1 MKKTP
6 NIIDTYYKSL
16 GTKIFRDTTALP
28 FADGGPLNDRNI
40 HGDLLP
46 SVYASALGR
55 YYGNGGKFLT
65 AGGEYH
71 RIYKNPEGDIMV
83 NHPQEDKGKWD
94 TINLTEKADAN
105 TITEGVKA
113 TKQWHA
119 DNPNVYGSGGQMK
132 PDYSLPEDSF
142 QQGGRGLKNSVY
154 ASSMGQYPAPYA
166 EGGPLNGDP
175 GPKPKFKPQPKPLVI
190 TDPKEYAY
198 RKAAYDDSLWLYQ
211 NNLRTPALMQPYKS
225 KYKKNDS
232 WLEKLAKWSVDEKV
246 INRKNLT
253 LTPQQFNQGL
263 KTTWYQSGIGRLID
277 PVGDGKS
284 QNLNKLYTTNEAD
297 KHTYSPVYDAYYGIG
312 KSKNQ
317 KTGYYLTDYRD
328 LPNNEPINY
337 LGNIMRS
344 KNNTGESGQSIS
356 HFEPRYKK
364 PVQPVVFQELSKP
377 IKKSYPPIIKKP
389 VTYINPPVEEIIPTE
404 QPQPPIQ
411 DNYPPPPVEGF
422 PPGPPPPPPFNG
434 VEPFIQGDPIPEYAT
449 PDPGAEFV
457 PDTERYIDWN
467 GNSIGFNGVR
477 FRKPGHGGDLI
488 KKGSRHYLHYPSIE
502 TRHSADIVPEDTEE
516 FAQGGTMNQYPDG
529 GPIYTYAKRPGSYY
543 QKDENGQWLISNKGT
558 GGQYVPVDDPSG
570 QRAAALNK
578 GAVVYN
584 QPVQEGVK
592 PAPLQF
598 TGNINQPVEP
608 AYNPLY
614 TNPNAQYSET
624 TQQVASKMVPQTKQG
639 RQDLEFVKQNNANRK
654 ADVETFLTTQGNTP
668 EEAAQ
673 IVGSYGSNWTDL
685 ESKYANDIQN
695 MNQTA
700 ATISQGGNPYS
711 MQEFVPR
718 EAQSIG
724 GKVEDMMFNPF
735 TTAGYALRGQAIPDY
750 MGEKIDNGTLGYY
763 ANGQFVQGR
772 NMLDNVTDIATPIGW
787 AHSGKNI
794 AERATNDK
802 SGDFWTEENAWD
814 ALNVLPGLGFAK
826 AAKVARGVEAA
837 NSTTGLARLGNNVVD
852 LAERAQLTRTKPQ
865 IIESAIDAGSIAR
878 EPFYAPQRP
887 SLLNPSNSKFYKTE
901 GQIGENTSTGLTNA
915 DIQREVDKNLAWINS
930 DEYALRR
937 SANTNESLKQVK
949 KSVDK
954 TIREARNARFDV
966 NSNMLSV
973 DKDVQ
978 GVVTPRSLETLFR
991 APKVEIANYAFNP
1004 KGTLAHEVKHLYSPA
1019 TYRGQSGDGTLHRNW
1034 WNPDVATL
1042 PANKRGLYANYPSL
1056 GGLQLDDAENAYL
1069 AAGYEQQV
1077 RHLNAREKILGE
1089 NKLPLDAKLDE
1100 DQVRN
1105 FVDNW
1110 ADRMNQRRKSP
1121 NDKTIPI
1128 EDFDDIWGLEAEKI
1142 QKEMLMSKYNTD
1154 DLNYLNDLPTNQRL
1168 KFMDFYKDRLSKN
1181 VTDVLNK
1188 AWMTVPALGAGALLN
1203 STDNNKK
1210 TQ

>member
-6 NIIDTYYKSL
+6 SIIDTYYKSL

-55 YYGNGGKFLT
+55 YYG
-65 AGGEYH
+65 
-71 RIYKNPEGDIMV
+71 
-83 NHPQEDKGKWD
+83 
-94 TINLTEKADAN
+94 
-105 TITEGVKA
+105 
-113 TKQWHA
+113 
-119 DNPNVYGSGGQMK
+119 SGGQMK
-132 PDYSLPEDSF
+132 PDYSLPEDNF
-142 QQGGRGLKNSVY
+142 QQGGQGLKNSVY

-166 EGGPLNGDP
+166 MGG
-175 GPKPKFKPQPKPLVI
+175 
-190 TDPKEYAY
+190 A
-198 RKAAYDDSLWLYQ
+198 
-211 NNLRTPALMQPYKS
+211 
-225 KYKKNDS
+225 
-232 WLEKLAKWSVDEKV
+232 
-246 INRKNLT
+246 
-253 LTPQQFNQGL
+253 
-263 KTTWYQSGIGRLID
+263 
-277 PVGDGKS
+277 
-284 QNLNKLYTTNEAD
+284 
-297 KHTYSPVYDAYYGIG
+297 
-312 KSKNQ
+312 
-317 KTGYYLTDYRD
+317 
-328 LPNNEPINY
+328 
-337 LGNIMRS
+337 
-344 KNNTGESGQSIS
+344 
-356 HFEPRYKK
+356 
-364 PVQPVVFQELSKP
+364 
-377 IKKSYPPIIKKP
+377 
-389 VTYINPPVEEIIPTE
+389 
-404 QPQPPIQ
+404 
-411 DNYPPPPVEGF
+411 
-422 PPGPPPPPPFNG
+422 
-434 VEPFIQGDPIPEYAT
+434 
-449 PDPGAEFV
+449 
-457 PDTERYIDWN
+457 
-467 GNSIGFNGVR
+467 
-477 FRKPGHGGDLI
+477 
-488 KKGSRHYLHYPSIE
+488 
-502 TRHSADIVPEDTEE
+502 
-516 FAQGGTMNQYPDG
+516 MNQYPDG

-570 QRAAALNK
+570 QRTAALNK

-614 TNPNAQYSET
+614 TNPNAKYSET
-624 TQQVASKMVPQTKQG
+624 TQKVASKFVPQTKQDL
-639 RQDLEFVKQNNANRK
+639 QDAEFVKENNANRK
-654 ADVETFLTTQGNTP
+654 ADIETFLTTQGNTP

-673 IVGSYGSNWTDL
+673 IVGSYGGNWADL
-685 ESKYANDIQN
+685 ESKYANDIQT

-718 EAQSIG
+718 EAQSLG

-772 NMLDNVTDIATPIGW
+772 NMLDNVTDVATPIGW
-787 AHSGKNI
+787 AHSAKNI

-837 NSTTGLARLGNNVVD
+837 NSTTGLARLGNNVLD

-954 TIREARNARFDV
+954 TIREAKNARFDV

-1034 WNPDVATL
+1034 WNSDVATL
-1042 PANKRGLYANYPSL
+1042 PANKRGLYADYPSL
-1056 GGLQLDDAENAYL
+1056 GGLQLDDAKNAYL

-1188 AWMTVPALGAGALLN
+1188 AWMTVPALGAGALLDASSSTETN
-1203 STDNNKK
+1203 SNARGGFINQYPDGGILGATSNLVPTTPIADGPVIPDGQATRDFYTNWYSKRTLPFDEIGNKQYEKTMKSILPTYNPDSQLLNEINAKKVPYELNFDLQNQDATGALVYNKKGLPEKIELNPYILNDPAELNATMAHEERTRIMAPYADKVYPAEQMIIQPSIKTFEEGFGNSNKEDNNAASDYYDYMTSPQEDNIQSMLFEIRQKK
-1210 TQ
+1210 NLQPDQTITEEDIQNWKTEAEQNGGLDQNSPNYDNALDSLFKVAKDPESLKNLFNYIASNNTPKANNMNMFPTYGGNFT

>member
-1 MKKTP
+1 
-6 NIIDTYYKSL
+6 
-16 GTKIFRDTTALP
+16 
-28 FADGGPLNDRNI
+28 
-40 HGDLLP
+40 
-46 SVYASALGR
+46 
-55 YYGNGGKFLT
+55 
-65 AGGEYH
+65 
-71 RIYKNPEGDIMV
+71 
-83 NHPQEDKGKWD
+83 
-94 TINLTEKADAN
+94 
-105 TITEGVKA
+105 
-113 TKQWHA
+113 
-119 DNPNVYGSGGQMK
+119 
-132 PDYSLPEDSF
+132 
-142 QQGGRGLKNSVY
+142 
-154 ASSMGQYPAPYA
+154 MGQYPAPYA
-166 EGGPLNGDP
+166 MGG
-175 GPKPKFKPQPKPLVI
+175 
-190 TDPKEYAY
+190 
-198 RKAAYDDSLWLYQ
+198 
-211 NNLRTPALMQPYKS
+211 M
-225 KYKKNDS
+225 
-232 WLEKLAKWSVDEKV
+232 
-246 INRKNLT
+246 
-253 LTPQQFNQGL
+253 
-263 KTTWYQSGIGRLID
+263 
-277 PVGDGKS
+277 
-284 QNLNKLYTTNEAD
+284 
-297 KHTYSPVYDAYYGIG
+297 
-312 KSKNQ
+312 
-317 KTGYYLTDYRD
+317 
-328 LPNNEPINY
+328 
-337 LGNIMRS
+337 
-344 KNNTGESGQSIS
+344 
-356 HFEPRYKK
+356 
-364 PVQPVVFQELSKP
+364 
-377 IKKSYPPIIKKP
+377 
-389 VTYINPPVEEIIPTE
+389 
-404 QPQPPIQ
+404 
-411 DNYPPPPVEGF
+411 
-422 PPGPPPPPPFNG
+422 
-434 VEPFIQGDPIPEYAT
+434 
-449 PDPGAEFV
+449 
-457 PDTERYIDWN
+457 
-467 GNSIGFNGVR
+467 
-477 FRKPGHGGDLI
+477 
-488 KKGSRHYLHYPSIE
+488 
-502 TRHSADIVPEDTEE
+502 
-516 FAQGGTMNQYPDG
+516 MNQYPDG
-529 GPIYTYAKRPGSYY
+529 GTIYTYAKRPGSYY
-543 QKDENGQWLISNKGT
+543 QKDDSGQWYISNKGT

-570 QRAAALNK
+570 QRTAALNK

-614 TNPNAQYSET
+614 ENPNARYSET
-624 TQQVASKMVPQTKQG
+624 TQKVASKFVPQTKQDL
-639 RQDLEFVKQNNANRK
+639 QDAEFVKENNIKRR
-654 ADVETFLTTQGNTP
+654 DDIETFLTTQGHTP
-668 EEAAQ
+668 EEAKQ
-673 IVGSYGSNWTDL
+673 IVASYGSYGSSWTDL
-685 ESKYANDIQN
+685 ENKYGADIQN
-695 MNQTA
+695 MKNRA
-700 ATISQGGNPYS
+700 AAIQMGENPDT

-718 EAQSIG
+718 EAQSLG

-772 NMLDNVTDIATPIGW
+772 NMLDNVTDVATPIGW

-915 DIQREVDKNLAWINS
+915 DIQKEVDKNLAWINS

-954 TIREARNARFDV
+954 TIKEAKNARFDV

-991 APKVEIANYAFNP
+991 APKVEVANYAFNP
-1004 KGTLAHEVKHLYSPA
+1004 KATLGHEVKHLYSPA

-1042 PANKRGLYANYPSL
+1042 PANKRGLYADYPSL